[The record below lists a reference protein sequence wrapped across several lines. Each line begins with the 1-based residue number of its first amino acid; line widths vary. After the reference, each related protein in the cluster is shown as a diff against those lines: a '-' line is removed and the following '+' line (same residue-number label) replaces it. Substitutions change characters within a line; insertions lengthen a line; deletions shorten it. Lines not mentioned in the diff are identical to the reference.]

1 MAKINFYDF
10 VSTEQARYFLTGIY
24 HENGLKVMTDARILL
39 AVKENYDPSLEGVI
53 LSKSME
59 KIKGQYPNWKKVVP
73 DMSNYKE
80 ITFTLTEKKYK
91 DIKTLVDLQRKIN
104 GTKKH
109 KGELLKD
116 AFYKIDNNCF
126 INFEYLKQIFEV
138 VTNYKV
144 KVYIDRDT
152 PNNKAVVFKTDDD
165 SCLFLIMPLFNADI
179 EGLNELEGIYFPK
192 LKDKCFKV
200 EDPSSD
206 MMTDGRLCSA
216 LYRINK
222 EVIFNKLKNNL
233 PLNKSEEITLHNV
246 KTLLENYAK

>member
-1 MAKINFYDF
+1 MAKINYYDF
-10 VSTEQARYFLTGIY
+10 VGTEECRRFLMGIY
-24 HENGLKVMTDARILL
+24 HENGLKVMTDSRILL
-39 AVKENYDPSLEGVI
+39 AVKENYSPELEGVI
-53 LSKSME
+53 LSKDAE
-59 KIKGQYPNWKKVVP
+59 KIEGKYPNWKKVVP
-73 DMSNYKE
+73 DMGNYKE
-80 ITFTLTEKKYK
+80 ITFNLTEDKYK
-91 DIKTLVDLQRKIN
+91 EIKSLVDLQRKIN

-116 AFYKIDNNCF
+116 AFYKIADNCF
-126 INFEYLKQIFEV
+126 INFEYLKQIFQV

-144 KVYIDRDT
+144 KVYIDKDT

-192 LKDKCFKV
+192 LHDACFKT
-200 EDPSSD
+200 EDPDSD

-222 EVIFNKLKNNL
+222 EIIFNKLKNNL
-233 PLNKSEEITLHNV
+233 PLNKSEEVTLHNV
-246 KTLLENYAK
+246 KILLENYAK